1 MGRAFKVSGQMGRSC
16 PSDATGY
23 SQEMAYYS
31 FPVLLA
37 LEVSSE
43 GWSASDFQGD
53 AEPDLQAK
61 QRESLMER

>member
-1 MGRAFKVSGQMGRSC
+1 MGRPC
-16 PSDATGY
+16 LPHATSY

-37 LEVSSE
+37 LEVSS
-43 GWSASDFQGD
+43 ASDFQGD

-61 QRESLMER
+61 QRKSLAIITTLD